1 MELEKS
7 PAFNPESN
15 DGYRQWSSMNGKS
28 LLKDYW
34 RTLKSWH
41 DFSSLESFQTG
52 HLVITCLTQKAYTE
66 SHVKCSRM
74 KLVVANASGAHIPAL
89 CPPLSSAAGLGNGSS
104 SLCAST
110 SFHGNLQPRGKG
122 SQWWAWEVLLNSP
135 EVPAEQSSAV
145 YSCHLGNTTLN
156 GLVLPGPLSLLL
168 CPVFWSHFPNKLLAL
183 ALRSFFASHAFRRAL
198 AIETYIELSVY
209 RKYRRQ
215 RNKITVDSRD
225 IQFSQDGWLVFQA
238 NRTPEN
244 KG

>member
-89 CPPLSSAAGLGNGSS
+89 CPPLSSAAVWGMVPVH
-104 SLCAST
+104 CVQAPAST
-110 SFHGNLQPRGKG
+110 ETFNQGEREASGELERCFYLPRGPR
-122 SQWWAWEVLLNSP
+122 WAELCCLQLSP
-135 EVPAEQSSAV
+135 WQHNLKWSRSSWPT
-145 YSCHLGNTTLN
+145 LTT
-156 GLVLPGPLSLLL
+156 PLSCLLE
-168 CPVFWSHFPNKLLAL
+168 S
-183 ALRSFFASHAFRRAL
+183 
-198 AIETYIELSVY
+198 LS
-209 RKYRRQ
+209 K
-215 RNKITVDSRD
+215 
-225 IQFSQDGWLVFQA
+225 
-238 NRTPEN
+238 
-244 KG
+244 

>member
-1 MELEKS
+1 MPLVLTSQPSAHLWAQLQSGE
-7 PAFNPESN
+7 
-15 DGYRQWSSMNGKS
+15 W
-28 LLKDYW
+28 
-34 RTLKSWH
+34 
-41 DFSSLESFQTG
+41 FQFTVCK
-52 HLVITCLTQKAYTE
+52 HQLPRK
-66 SHVKCSRM
+66 
-74 KLVVANASGAHIPAL
+74 P
-89 CPPLSSAAGLGNGSS
+89 
-104 SLCAST
+104 ST
-110 SFHGNLQPRGKG
+110 KGKG
-122 SQWWAWEVLLNSP
+122 KPVVSLRGASISP
-135 EVPAEQSSAV
+135 EVPAKQSSAV

-183 ALRSFFASHAFRRAL
+183 ALGSFFASHAFRRAL

-225 IQFSQDGWLVFQA
+225 VQFSQDGWLVFQA